1 MIMEDIL
8 QKILK
13 TKRHEISEKQ
23 RSSPLSKLKQLA
35 EAEDKP
41 RAFVEQLRKT
51 ANKKQNVV
59 IAEIKKA
66 SPSKGVI
73 RNQFDPVEIA
83 LSYERNGA
91 ACLSILTDQQYFQG
105 SDAFIRIV
113 KDRVTLPIL
122 RKDFII
128 DSYQVY
134 EAKTLGADCI
144 LLIVA
149 ALTIDQLKQLS
160 DLAKALELDVLVEV
174 HDMIEL
180 EIALKLDIGLVGINN
195 RNLRTFETTLKTT
208 IELISSIPSGVTV
221 VTESGI
227 KTSDDVALML
237 ANQVNC
243 FLVGEAFMK
252 SDDPGEAL
260 KQLFFQT

>member
-51 ANKKQNVV
+51 ANKKQNAV

-113 KDRVTLPIL
+113 KNHVSLPIL

-174 HDMIEL
+174 HDMAEL

-195 RNLRTFETTLKTT
+195 RNLKTFETTLKTT
-208 IELISSIPSGVTV
+208 IELIKSIPSGVTV

>member
-41 RAFVEQLRKT
+41 RAFIEQLRKT
-51 ANKKQNVV
+51 ANKNQNAV

-113 KDRVTLPIL
+113 KNHVSLPIL

-174 HDMIEL
+174 HDMTEL

-195 RNLRTFETTLKTT
+195 RNLKTFETTLNTT
-208 IELISSIPSGVTV
+208 IELIKSIPSGVTV

>member
-1 MIMEDIL
+1 MEDIL

-41 RAFVEQLRKT
+41 RAFIEQLRKT
-51 ANKKQNVV
+51 ANKKRNAV

-91 ACLSILTDQQYFQG
+91 ACLSILTDRQYFQG
-105 SDAFIRIV
+105 SDAFIRAV

-174 HDMIEL
+174 HDMTEL

-208 IELISSIPSGVTV
+208 IELIRSIPSGVTV

>member
-13 TKRHEISEKQ
+13 TKRHEIAEKQ
-23 RSSPLSKLKQLA
+23 KSSSLSKLKQLA

-51 ANKKQNVV
+51 ANKKQNAV

-174 HDMIEL
+174 HDMTEL

-195 RNLRTFETTLKTT
+195 RNLKTFETTLKTT
-208 IELISSIPSGVTV
+208 IELIRSIPSEVTV

-237 ANQVNC
+237 ANRVNC

-252 SDDPGEAL
+252 SDDPGQAL

>member
-1 MIMEDIL
+1 MEDIL

-41 RAFVEQLRKT
+41 RAFIEQLRKT
-51 ANKKQNVV
+51 ANKNQNAV

-174 HDMIEL
+174 HDMTEL

-195 RNLRTFETTLKTT
+195 RNLKTFETTLKTT
-208 IELISSIPSGVTV
+208 IELIKSIPSGVTV

>member
-1 MIMEDIL
+1 MEDIL

-13 TKRHEISEKQ
+13 TKRHEIAEKQ

-51 ANKKQNVV
+51 ASKKQNAV

-149 ALTIDQLKQLS
+149 ALKIGQLKELF

-174 HDMIEL
+174 HDMAEL

-195 RNLRTFETTLKTT
+195 RNLKTFETTLKTT
-208 IELISSIPSGVTV
+208 IELITSIPSGVTV

>member
-1 MIMEDIL
+1 MEDIL

-13 TKRHEISEKQ
+13 TKRHEIAEKQ
-23 RSSPLSKLKQLA
+23 KSSSLSKLKQLA

-51 ANKKQNVV
+51 ANKKQNAV

-91 ACLSILTDQQYFQG
+91 ACLSILTDQQYFHG

-174 HDMIEL
+174 HDMTEL

-195 RNLRTFETTLKTT
+195 RNLKTFETTLKTT
-208 IELISSIPSGVTV
+208 IELIRSIPSEVTV

>member
-41 RAFVEQLRKT
+41 RAFIEQLRKT
-51 ANKKQNVV
+51 ANKNQNAV

-174 HDMIEL
+174 HDMAEL

-195 RNLRTFETTLKTT
+195 RNLKTFETTLKTT
-208 IELISSIPSGVTV
+208 IELIQSVPSGVTV

>member
-41 RAFVEQLRKT
+41 RAFIEQLRKT
-51 ANKKQNVV
+51 ANKNQNAV

-73 RNQFDPVEIA
+73 RNQFDPVDIA

-174 HDMIEL
+174 HDMTEL

-195 RNLRTFETTLKTT
+195 RNLKTFETTLKTT
-208 IELISSIPSGVTV
+208 IELIRSIPSEVTV

>member
-13 TKRHEISEKQ
+13 TKRHEIAEKQ

-51 ANKKQNVV
+51 ANKKQNAV

-83 LSYERNGA
+83 LSYEQNGA

-113 KDRVTLPIL
+113 KDHVTLPIL

-149 ALTIDQLKQLS
+149 ALTIDQLKELF

-174 HDMIEL
+174 HDMTEL

-195 RNLRTFETTLKTT
+195 RNLKTFETTLKTT
-208 IELISSIPSGVTV
+208 IELLKSIPAGVTV

-227 KTSDDVALML
+227 KTADDVALML

>member
-1 MIMEDIL
+1 M
-8 QKILK
+8 
-13 TKRHEISEKQ
+13 
-23 RSSPLSKLKQLA
+23 
-35 EAEDKP
+35 
-41 RAFVEQLRKT
+41 
-51 ANKKQNVV
+51 
-59 IAEIKKA
+59 
-66 SPSKGVI
+66 I

-174 HDMIEL
+174 HDMTEL

-195 RNLRTFETTLKTT
+195 RNLKTFETTLKTT
-208 IELISSIPSGVTV
+208 IDLIRSVPSGVTV

>member
-1 MIMEDIL
+1 MEDIL

-13 TKRHEISEKQ
+13 TKRHEIAEKQ

-51 ANKKQNVV
+51 ANKKQNAV

-83 LSYERNGA
+83 LSYEQNGA

-113 KDRVTLPIL
+113 KDHVTLPIL

-149 ALTIDQLKQLS
+149 ALTIDQLKELF

-174 HDMIEL
+174 HDMTEL

-195 RNLRTFETTLKTT
+195 RNLKTFETTLKTT
-208 IELISSIPSGVTV
+208 IELLKSIPAGVTV

-227 KTSDDVALML
+227 KTADDVALML

>member
-1 MIMEDIL
+1 MEDIL

-13 TKRHEISEKQ
+13 TKRHEIAEKQ

-51 ANKKQNVV
+51 ANKKQNAV

-91 ACLSILTDQQYFQG
+91 ACLSILTDQQFFQG
-105 SDAFIRIV
+105 SDAFIGMV
-113 KDRVTLPIL
+113 KDHVSLPIL

-174 HDMIEL
+174 HDMTEL

-195 RNLRTFETTLKTT
+195 RNLKTFETTLNTT
-208 IELISSIPSGVTV
+208 IELIKSIPSGVTV

>member
-41 RAFVEQLRKT
+41 RAFIEQLRKT
-51 ANKKQNVV
+51 ANKNQNAV

-174 HDMIEL
+174 HDMTEL

-195 RNLRTFETTLKTT
+195 RNLKTFETTLKTT
-208 IELISSIPSGVTV
+208 IDLIRSVPSGVTV

>member
-1 MIMEDIL
+1 MEDIL

-13 TKRHEISEKQ
+13 TKRHEIAEKQ

-51 ANKKQNVV
+51 ANKKQNAV

-174 HDMIEL
+174 HDMTEL

>member
-41 RAFVEQLRKT
+41 RAFLEQLRKT
-51 ANKKQNVV
+51 TNKKQNAVV
-59 IAEIKKA
+59 AEIKKA

-73 RNQFDPVEIA
+73 RNQFDPVDIA

-174 HDMIEL
+174 HDMAEL

-195 RNLRTFETTLKTT
+195 RNLKTFETTLKTT
-208 IELISSIPSGVTV
+208 IELIRSIPSEVTV

>member
-1 MIMEDIL
+1 M
-8 QKILK
+8 
-13 TKRHEISEKQ
+13 
-23 RSSPLSKLKQLA
+23 
-35 EAEDKP
+35 
-41 RAFVEQLRKT
+41 
-51 ANKKQNVV
+51 
-59 IAEIKKA
+59 
-66 SPSKGVI
+66 I

-91 ACLSILTDQQYFQG
+91 ACLSILTDQQYFHG

-174 HDMIEL
+174 HDMTEL

-195 RNLRTFETTLKTT
+195 RNLKTFETTLKTT
-208 IELISSIPSGVTV
+208 IELIRSIPSEVTV

-237 ANQVNC
+237 ANRVNC